1 MTTASLQKPGIVS
14 AVVTMSLRRCGI
26 RVYGLGFI
34 GFRPPFAGHIF
45 ILVSLA
51 DASSEPP
58 PRHVLKWT
66 QFQTSVKAA
75 IECPPAVRK
84 KWQFCVL
91 CSPPGEI
98 ESDHHKTAYSI
109 RPSVPAFHV

>member
-26 RVYGLGFI
+26 RVYGLGF
-34 GFRPPFAGHIF
+34 RPPFAGHIF
-45 ILVSLA
+45 IYVSLA

-75 IECPPAVRK
+75 LECPPAVYK
-84 KWQFCVL
+84 EKMAVL
-91 CSPPGEI
+91 CFMLAS
-98 ESDHHKTAYSI
+98 
-109 RPSVPAFHV
+109 R